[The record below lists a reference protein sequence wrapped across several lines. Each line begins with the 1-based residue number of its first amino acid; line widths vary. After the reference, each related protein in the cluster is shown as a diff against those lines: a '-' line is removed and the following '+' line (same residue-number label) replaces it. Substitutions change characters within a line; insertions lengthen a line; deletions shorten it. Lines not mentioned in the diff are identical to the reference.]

1 MKTKHV
7 LSIVALFSMICSL
20 NAQKTWDFKTGTDG
34 WTSYGADY
42 AVSHDGSDKLMLALS
57 TAGDGTIDYPTIYV
71 DYPLDVSTVNYFHMK
86 FNATNWP
93 KTNVLVNVYF
103 ELPGGHY
110 YANQTMNV
118 ASGEFSFHIRNQVQ
132 HTWNVLPATGTAS
145 RIRIELPHNSELAGS
160 NWNGTTIS
168 IDEISFLYQLTTG
181 LNESTDSRLSVYPN
195 PAMQSFGVNGG
206 TFDQLNI
213 YDATGKLLKSVTKSS
228 ENVSVSDFARGLY
241 FVEIQSNG
249 QKSIEKLIVK

>member
-1 MKTKHV
+1 
-7 LSIVALFSMICSL
+7 
-20 NAQKTWDFKTGTDG
+20 
-34 WTSYGADY
+34 
-42 AVSHDGSDKLMLALS
+42 MLTLS

-71 DYPLDVSTVNYFHMK
+71 DYPLDVSTINYFHMK

-93 KTNVLVNVYF
+93 KSAVLVNVYF
-103 ELPGGHY
+103 ELPSGHY
-110 YANQTMNV
+110 YANQTMNL

-160 NWNGTTIS
+160 NWNGTTLS
-168 IDEISFLYQLTTG
+168 IDEISFLNQLTTD
-181 LNESTDSRLSVYPN
+181 LNESTESRLSVYPN
-195 PAMQSFGVNGG
+195 PATESFGVKGG

-228 ENVSVSDFARGLY
+228 ENVSVSDLARGLY
-241 FVEIQSNG
+241 FVEIQSNS
-249 QKSIEKLIVK
+249 QINIEKLIVK

>member
-7 LSIVALFSMICSL
+7 LSIVALFSMICVL

-34 WTSYGADY
+34 WSSYGADY
-42 AVSHDGSDKLMLALS
+42 AVTHDGSDKLLLALS

-93 KTNVLVNVYF
+93 KANVLVNVYF
-103 ELPGGHY
+103 ELPSGHY

-132 HTWNVLPATGTAS
+132 HTWNVLPATGTSS

-160 NWNGTTIS
+160 NWNVTSIS
-168 IDEISFLYQLTTG
+168 IDEISFLNQLTTD
-181 LNESTDSRLSVYPN
+181 LNESSVNKLSVYPN
-195 PAMQSFGVNGG
+195 PTTESFGVKGG
-206 TFDQLNI
+206 AYDQLNI
-213 YDATGKLLKSVTKSS
+213 FDATGKLLKSVAKSS
-228 ENVSVSDFARGLY
+228 ESISVSNLAKGLY